1 MDSRMEKTIGI
12 IGAMDSEIAL
22 LTKKM
27 EDKREIHGE
36 GLIFYCG
43 KLAGKQVIVA
53 KCGIGKVYAA
63 LCAQSMILR
72 FGATHL
78 INTGVAGGLNTGL
91 RIGDLVVSR
100 DAVQHDFDISAFGHV
115 KGYMGG
121 GDGRQPTRFLA
132 DQALIACM
140 GRAAERVLGRR
151 RYLLGTIASG
161 DQFVEDGDY
170 KQYLVQAFGADAV
183 EMEGAA
189 VAQAAQANG
198 VPFVILR
205 AISDLADHQANVSF
219 DQFERE
225 AADVSAALVI
235 AMLEEMK
242 ES

>member
-1 MDSRMEKTIGI
+1 MGQVIGI

-22 LTKKM
+22 LTDKM
-27 EDKREIHGE
+27 EQKSQVQAE
-36 GLIFYCG
+36 GLTFTCG
-43 KLAGKQVIVA
+43 RLAGKQAVVA

-63 LCAQSMILR
+63 LCAQSMVLR

-78 INTGVAGGLNTGL
+78 INTGVAGGLNPSL
-91 RIGDLVVSR
+91 KIGDLVVSR

-121 GDGRQPTRFLA
+121 GDGSKPTRFTA
-132 DQALIACM
+132 DKALISCM
-140 GRAAERVLGRR
+140 ERAAGKTLGNHQ
-151 RYLLGTIASG
+151 YLLGTIASG
-161 DQFVEDGDY
+161 DQFVEDGEY
-170 KQYLVQAFGADAV
+170 KQYLVGAFGADAV

-198 VPFVILR
+198 VPFIILR

-219 DQFERE
+219 DQFEQE

-235 AMLEEMK
+235 AMLEEMDG
-242 ES
+242 